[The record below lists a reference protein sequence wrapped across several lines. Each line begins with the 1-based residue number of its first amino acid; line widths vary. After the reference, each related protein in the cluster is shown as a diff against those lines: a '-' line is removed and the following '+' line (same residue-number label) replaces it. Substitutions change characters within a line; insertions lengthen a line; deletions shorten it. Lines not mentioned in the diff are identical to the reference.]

1 MKPDRKKLLERAR
14 NGEERAL
21 FNRALDL
28 GEAVLTSGVTQL
40 TGFYDPYRAG
50 LIISLSKALPGLAAT
65 PAGGYKGAERV
76 CLALHPVGVEPLW
89 TDYDF
94 ALIAIKGNFK
104 RAGVKYRDVQGAL
117 MGLGLKREKFGDI
130 RLSDGEVQVVTTGD
144 VAPYVAANL
153 NKVGRVR
160 VVVEIT
166 TCEGLRPPEHPFK
179 EIKATVSSLRLDSVA
194 AACFSTSR
202 SKIVR
207 DIEAEQLSVNW
218 QVCSDPATPVGEG
231 DTISA
236 RGRGR
241 AVVAGVKGPLKSGRM
256 GVVINKY
263 V

>member
-94 ALIAIKGNFK
+94 ALIAIKGNFE

-130 RLSDGEVQVVTTGD
+130 RLSDG
-144 VAPYVAANL
+144 
-153 NKVGRVR
+153 
-160 VVVEIT
+160 
-166 TCEGLRPPEHPFK
+166 
-179 EIKATVSSLRLDSVA
+179 
-194 AACFSTSR
+194 
-202 SKIVR
+202 
-207 DIEAEQLSVNW
+207 
-218 QVCSDPATPVGEG
+218 
-231 DTISA
+231 
-236 RGRGR
+236 
-241 AVVAGVKGPLKSGRM
+241 
-256 GVVINKY
+256 
-263 V
+263 

>member
-1 MKPDRKKLLERAR
+1 
-14 NGEERAL
+14 
-21 FNRALDL
+21 
-28 GEAVLTSGVTQL
+28 
-40 TGFYDPYRAG
+40 
-50 LIISLSKALPGLAAT
+50 
-65 PAGGYKGAERV
+65 
-76 CLALHPVGVEPLW
+76 
-89 TDYDF
+89 
-94 ALIAIKGNFK
+94 
-104 RAGVKYRDVQGAL
+104 

-130 RLSDGEVQVVTTGD
+130 RLSDGEAQVVTTGD

-179 EIKATVSSLRLDSVA
+179 EIKATVSPFAWILSLRPV
-194 AACFSTSR
+194 STSAA
-202 SKIVR
+202 SCP